1 MQSSQQPIQSSWF
14 DRWWVVAIVCGV
26 IRLLALIA
34 TPDRFEQDTDA
45 YWVLAKSWNETGTFG
60 LVQLDG
66 TPKPTAFRPPL
77 YPWLLSWFAGTETIN
92 RLALSIIHLILGV
105 VTCVL
110 GWSITKEFLKDNRSK
125 PESIPWYSRS
135 ASWVVG
141 LSIAIDPI
149 LVRQS
154 TLIMTETLATMLA
167 TLIWWTWIRLHSLNG
182 RFQKK
187 TALVVGVMLG
197 FYCLSRSSGLIWLM
211 LLILL
216 LLVGSDNCHEP
227 QRWSKRIGF
236 AMLLLLGGL
245 LVLSPWAIR
254 NRMVLGKTIW
264 TTSHGGYTLL
274 LANNSIL
281 FEHYEKES
289 LSRDWNEGRFHEW
302 WERTLA
308 TENDSSELDL
318 DKQANAFAWKAIWE
332 HPVGFVYGCLA
343 RFGWFW
349 AWWPSQSNSTSP
361 LIVGTIGIWY
371 GLTTLLFS
379 ISAIGSL
386 FQIHRFSD
394 PRWFPAVALTAGL
407 VGVHLV
413 FWSNMRMRAP
423 LIPVVYVVGAT
434 FLVRFVNRP
443 RCS

>member
-1 MQSSQQPIQSSWF
+1 
-14 DRWWVVAIVCGV
+14 
-26 IRLLALIA
+26 
-34 TPDRFEQDTDA
+34 
-45 YWVLAKSWNETGTFG
+45 
-60 LVQLDG
+60 
-66 TPKPTAFRPPL
+66 
-77 YPWLLSWFAGTETIN
+77 
-92 RLALSIIHLILGV
+92 
-105 VTCVL
+105 
-110 GWSITKEFLKDNRSK
+110 
-125 PESIPWYSRS
+125 
-135 ASWVVG
+135 
-141 LSIAIDPI
+141 
-149 LVRQS
+149 
-154 TLIMTETLATMLA
+154 
-167 TLIWWTWIRLHSLNG
+167 
-182 RFQKK
+182 
-187 TALVVGVMLG
+187 
-197 FYCLSRSSGLIWLM
+197 
-211 LLILL
+211 
-216 LLVGSDNCHEP
+216 
-227 QRWSKRIGF
+227 
-236 AMLLLLGGL
+236 LLLGGL